1 MVELPQG
8 LSSLGAAAW
17 SCKEGGWQG
26 LYLFWGVY
34 VGIEET
40 ASGLDLRPRQ
50 VLLLTSPFQ
59 MPVIWG
65 TGVSGKLVTRK
76 VRPPAFLLAGALA
89 KGVLAQVASLP
100 VLGIVTPWASIPL
113 L

>member
-1 MVELPQG
+1 MGSRVDSPGKTAGAAEARLASSRMVRSLMVELPQG

-50 VLLLTSPFQ
+50 VLLLT
-59 MPVIWG
+59 
-65 TGVSGKLVTRK
+65 
-76 VRPPAFLLAGALA
+76 PALHSKCL
-89 KGVLAQVASLP
+89 
-100 VLGIVTPWASIPL
+100 
-113 L
+113 